1 MARVIQ
7 GVSPLA
13 GLINRYFRS
22 QNLSERIESYRAL
35 RHWRPAVGEQ
45 IASHTRPI
53 RVRQGAIDVLVDTPV
68 WMQQL
73 QLLKPHILK
82 KLNEFQQGYKF
93 TNLYLKVGK
102 IEAPSP
108 PSTPKPE
115 PPRPTTEDWDYAR
128 ALCTSMTEP
137 EARRTMEHF
146 IAHHRA
152 WKRSLDEADAPPEK

>member
-1 MARVIQ
+1 MAKIIE
-7 GVSPLA
+7 GVSPLG
-13 GLINRYFRS
+13 GLITRYFKS

-45 IASHTRPI
+45 IASHTRPV
-53 RVRQGAIDVLVDTPV
+53 RVRQGTIDVIVDSPV

-82 KLNEFQQGYKF
+82 KLNEFQQGYRF
-93 TNLYLKVGK
+93 TNLFLKVGK
-102 IEAPSP
+102 M
-108 PSTPKPE
+108 E
-115 PPRPTTEDWDYAR
+115 PPQPDIPRKEIPLPTSADWDYAR
-128 ALCTSMTEP
+128 ELCSDMTEP

-152 WKRSLDEADAPPEK
+152 WKRSLAESDDPPGK